1 MKKIFLITMFITM
14 LFMTTAC
21 DAVISLAEKSLYDV
35 ILDDLYTFYG
45 ADTEVTWTGFSMQ
58 PEGKMSEEYF
68 EEVRES
74 GDLFA
79 AAEKSF
85 RNAIDGVKVLHMNKT
100 DTPFNENDRWVGAVG
115 LMQHGKTLDVSVV
128 VYELNEEQVYI
139 KYHTDIGDKNVV
151 YDLIK

>member
-1 MKKIFLITMFITM
+1 
-14 LFMTTAC
+14 MTTAC

-45 ADTEVTWTGFSMQ
+45 ADTEVTWTGFSVQ

-100 DTPFNENDRWVGAVG
+100 DTPFNETDRWVGAVG
-115 LMQHGKTLDVSVV
+115 LMQHGKTLDQLLAAGWEVGVIWQDGRAFHGQHLRVTHSW
-128 VYELNEEQVYI
+128 L
-139 KYHTDIGDKNVV
+139 DM
-151 YDLIK
+151 